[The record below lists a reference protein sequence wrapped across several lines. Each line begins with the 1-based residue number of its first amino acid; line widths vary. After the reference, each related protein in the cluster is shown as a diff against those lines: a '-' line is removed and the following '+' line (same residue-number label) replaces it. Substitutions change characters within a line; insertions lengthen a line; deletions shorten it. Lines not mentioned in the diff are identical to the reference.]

1 MTRAQAIKKYIAAIE
16 ALYRMGLR
24 QSRFFG
30 ASQTS
35 IRSILEG
42 RRGLAAFDIDPVT
55 KRLLTTDEN
64 YALAAA
70 IVAQCEAALDMELV
84 SPGRDWIF
92 ELESRAYGIGNEF
105 QLDLYG
111 AAGRRVGLAIRG
123 IDATTLKL
131 IREQGFEKIV
141 GLAADQVDYIRTI
154 LTKGIIENRTWRDV
168 TRLMIRDGRIPA
180 LVTSNGRLIEMGTR
194 VDTIVRTETSRIA
207 EQGTRDK
214 AREIY
219 GDAELAM
226 RWHTI
231 MDGRE
236 RESHA
241 DRNQDVRLVKDWE
254 SKPHP
259 SDGKTIMPGEEINC
273 RCWGEYGPHE
283 EIMGTLPREAA

>member
-1 MTRAQAIKKYIAAIE
+1 VTRAQAIKKYTAAIE
-16 ALYRMGLR
+16 ILYRMGLR

-30 ASQTS
+30 ASQAS

-64 YALAAA
+64 YALASA
-70 IVAQCEAALDMELV
+70 IVAQCESALDMQLV

-92 ELESRAYGIGNEF
+92 ELESRAYGIGNKF
-105 QLDLYG
+105 QLDLN
-111 AAGRRVGLAIRG
+111 AAMGRSVAVGLRG
-123 IDATTLKL
+123 VDATTLKL

-141 GLAADQVDYIRTI
+141 GLAADQVDYLRTM
-154 LTKGIIENRTWRDV
+154 LTKGIIENRTWRDLE
-168 TRLMIRDGRIPA
+168 RLIIRDGKIPA

-236 RESHA
+236 REAHA
-241 DRNQDVRLVKDWE
+241 DRHLEVRLVKDWE

-259 SDGKTIMPGEEINC
+259 SDGKAIMPGEEINC
-273 RCWGEYGPHE
+273 RCWGEYAPLSEFGE
-283 EIMGTLPREAA
+283 RSLEAA